1 VEAKPTD
8 AEGVLE
14 VLVGTGDESIDR
26 HRKVMHTHLRH
37 FTLRLRVDLDPELQL
52 APSADKSASAGEG
65 RPERLETE
73 PIDRVPRSLAAPFG
87 RDKVGAA
94 QQLEMLRDRRL
105 AADERRDE
113 LADAGFAPDGAMVA
127 VFVINTLYPR
137 SEAVA

>member
-1 VEAKPTD
+1 
-8 AEGVLE
+8 
-14 VLVGTGDESIDR
+14 
-26 HRKVMHTHLRH
+26 M
-37 FTLRLRVDLDPELQL
+37 
-52 APSADKSASAGEG
+52 
-65 RPERLETE
+65 
-73 PIDRVPRSLAAPFG
+73 PRSLAAPFG